1 VLRSDTATSSQK
13 KEAVTAVG
21 TALAVDAGKGVARE
35 AKKELTKISRSKA
48 GKETLKKVGTAA
60 AAVASRTLPAAAAA
74 GVIVLAAKGIES
86 QKRKEATKAA
96 ERELALTEKR
106 LKRKLSAQ
114 ERAALKS
121 QYEQFYYKQPT
132 KNSFQGK

>member
-1 VLRSDTATSSQK
+1 
-13 KEAVTAVG
+13 
-21 TALAVDAGKGVARE
+21 
-35 AKKELTKISRSKA
+35 
-48 GKETLKKVGTAA
+48 
-60 AAVASRTLPAAAAA
+60 LPAAAAA